1 VPRHGRC
8 RHHRL
13 RDLRSQLSTLW
24 SNQGPNPADR
34 TDAELLAATADDPE
48 AFGVLYRRHVRAVL
62 AYVLHRTRRPD
73 LAADLTAET
82 FAAAL
87 EGAARFRPPDDSGS
101 GRAWLYG
108 IAAHKVADSA
118 RRGRV
123 ADDARRRLGMPAWEL
138 ADEELERAEEL
149 ADARRMA
156 ASLDELLAGLPP
168 DQRRAVEARVVQ
180 ERPYAEIAAELDCSQ
195 GVVRQRVSR
204 GLIALRQRLEGG
216 R

>member
-1 VPRHGRC
+1 M
-8 RHHRL
+8 
-13 RDLRSQLSTLW
+13 
-24 SNQGPNPADR
+24 
-34 TDAELLAATADDPE
+34 
-48 AFGVLYRRHVRAVL
+48 L
-62 AYVLHRTRRPD
+62 AYLLHRTRRPD

-118 RRGRV
+118 RHGRV
-123 ADDARRRLGMPAWEL
+123 ADDARRRLGVPAWEL

-156 ASLDELLAGLPP
+156 ASIDALLAGLPP
-168 DQRRAVEARVVQ
+168 DQRRAVEARIVQ

-195 GVVRQRVSR
+195 AVVRQRVSR
-204 GLIALRQRLEGG
+204 GLIALRQRLEGS